1 MSHILIVEDETKLA
15 NLQADYLKNAGFT
28 SHILNN
34 GLKVLPW
41 LKDNQPDLILLDL
54 MLPGCDGLD
63 LCREIRTFSSVPIIM
78 ITARIEEIDRLY
90 GLEMGADDYICKPF
104 SPREMVARIKAVLR
118 RQSTDSTSK
127 NFGVSQLRLNPL
139 NFRVFIGNHG
149 LELTTIEFQLLQ
161 TMYMQPG
168 RIFSRTKLMD
178 KIYPDHRIVSDRTID
193 SHIKKLRKKLAE
205 LMPNQE
211 LIHSVYGAGY
221 CYVPMDDHSHSPL

>member
-1 MSHILIVEDETKLA
+1 
-15 NLQADYLKNAGFT
+15 
-28 SHILNN
+28 
-34 GLKVLPW
+34 
-41 LKDNQPDLILLDL
+41 
-54 MLPGCDGLD
+54 
-63 LCREIRTFSSVPIIM
+63 
-78 ITARIEEIDRLY
+78 
-90 GLEMGADDYICKPF
+90 MGADDYICKPF

-221 CYVPMDDHSHSPL
+221 CYVPCTKCVIVNQSISGYS